1 MAFVHDFHVD
11 FGYPIEA
18 IFPTINCNRQ
28 STTRRYGIQFVVTV
42 DLHTTSIYIVELT
55 YLEMRF

>member
-1 MAFVHDFHVD
+1 MAFVHHFNLD

-18 IFPTINCNRQ
+18 IFSTINCNRQ
-28 STTRRYGIQFVVTV
+28 STTRRYGIQFVVIA
-42 DLHTTSIYIVELT
+42 DLHTTSIYNPELT